1 MHSFPSLGW
10 WGGVIST
17 DYNSLSRMVSAIFL
31 FCFSEYP
38 IFLSYQTSQAT
49 SSDYYPVFPRLFPR
63 VSKPRL
69 HFIYQLGS
77 SVAFVRQSPKAIFEV
92 WWWHRTANW
101 LKQLLWSIQTED
113 YTCLLTSIMAVEKG
127 YVFWKIIMVP
137 PYWKQREYG
146 SLLNTR
152 KKNWLYLTTYLFLL
166 R

>member
-1 MHSFPSLGW
+1 
-10 WGGVIST
+10 
-17 DYNSLSRMVSAIFL
+17 MVSAIFL

-152 KKNWLYLTTYLFLL
+152 KKTGCIWQRIFFFEDKKMKMGT
-166 R
+166 

>member
-1 MHSFPSLGW
+1 MFLPTLHWHFPSSFLLGAP
-10 WGGVIST
+10 GSLVSILLLMHGFPSMGVEISADYSSLCRT
-17 DYNSLSRMVSAIFL
+17 DSAVFL

-49 SSDYYPVFPRLFPR
+49 SSVYYPVFPRLFPR

-127 YVFWKIIMVP
+127 YVFW
-137 PYWKQREYG
+137 
-146 SLLNTR
+146 
-152 KKNWLYLTTYLFLL
+152 
-166 R
+166 